1 MQDKLKRLAIK
12 DAKSEAKE
20 LASAFDA
27 KLDRVYSVNFAN
39 APSMPTPY
47 ARQTMIESGRA
58 HKQAYNV
65 SDIVI
70 SSEVFITY

>member
-1 MQDKLKRLAIK
+1 MKLAIRSSLIQRLDEVQDTLKKLAIK

-27 KLDRVYSVNFAN
+27 KLDRVYSVNFAH

-47 ARQTMIESGRA
+47 AKTV
-58 HKQAYNV
+58 N
-65 SDIVI
+65 D
-70 SSEVFITY
+70 